1 MAGEEKPEQIVDT
14 FENTGEKF
22 DVDFFVVDRKFA
34 STFDTTVTVYGT
46 DKVKEELREKG
57 VLRDKAKSIFFGTTE
72 VQFVPFSQIGDITK
86 YENFYFLGDESDMAQ
101 MRGFKAELIDRYG
114 GGFPKQFGNDQELW
128 LNLLLVW
135 SIIAGLVL
143 GVTGCSCLYQKKE
156 NMVKVILGEKPGQLF
171 IRNSLEDTVLLT
183 TLFLIIPYLL
193 APLTNTYFKYSFS
206 MIVLWGILLINL
218 LLHTTV
224 LRMRYKRDLSGSYSE
239 KGLLLGAY
247 ALKMVTLIML
257 CVLLSSNIVMI
268 REGYNLYQQ
277 KDFFAQ
283 HKDYN
288 YYRIGYKIDGYH
300 DTGDDDRLNQIFYEE
315 FQDNA
320 LQYIDLS
327 DNYSSPYPVLLYNR
341 AAMKEIGEQYPLIDK
356 MFSHLEEEQIYLFIP
371 ADLINDKE
379 IYDTAHLIGDTFFS
393 ERVFGKIEIVPYDI
407 SLSATGVHCD
417 RDYQMKLYDNPI
429 ILFNN
434 DEFHMRKD
442 FAGYDGYYQYDIMYD
457 INDTQWRNFV
467 AEHQLERHIAV
478 ESNVQEVY
486 LNQLDMAKRNIFMG
500 IILSCFIFCMEIG
513 LIFFIIRTEYQFHA
527 IERALQKV
535 HGYTLIRR
543 NSLLLWITTV
553 SSSIGT
559 VVGLVASSILGM
571 PGGVLLVCIGL
582 ILMAIEICCVLK
594 RAVWMEK
601 LKVSTILKGERL

>member
-1 MAGEEKPEQIVDT
+1 MKSIKFFLFIILISAGFLFNGELYMLYQDNFEESYYQADFYAEMAGEEKPEQIVDT

-239 KGLLLGAY
+239 KGLLPVSYTHLD
-247 ALKMVTLIML
+247 V
-257 CVLLSSNIVMI
+257 
-268 REGYNLYQQ
+268 
-277 KDFFAQ
+277 
-283 HKDYN
+283 
-288 YYRIGYKIDGYH
+288 YK
-300 DTGDDDRLNQIFYEE
+300 RQ
-315 FQDNA
+315 
-320 LQYIDLS
+320 
-327 DNYSSPYPVLLYNR
+327 
-341 AAMKEIGEQYPLIDK
+341 
-356 MFSHLEEEQIYLFIP
+356 
-371 ADLINDKE
+371 
-379 IYDTAHLIGDTFFS
+379 
-393 ERVFGKIEIVPYDI
+393 
-407 SLSATGVHCD
+407 
-417 RDYQMKLYDNPI
+417 
-429 ILFNN
+429 
-434 DEFHMRKD
+434 
-442 FAGYDGYYQYDIMYD
+442 
-457 INDTQWRNFV
+457 
-467 AEHQLERHIAV
+467 
-478 ESNVQEVY
+478 Y
-486 LNQLDMAKRNIFMG
+486 LNNSSFSFSLKRRSI
-500 IILSCFIFCMEIG
+500 SRC
-513 LIFFIIRTEYQFHA
+513 
-527 IERALQKV
+527 
-535 HGYTLIRR
+535 
-543 NSLLLWITTV
+543 SLL
-553 SSSIGT
+553 
-559 VVGLVASSILGM
+559 
-571 PGGVLLVCIGL
+571 VL
-582 ILMAIEICCVLK
+582 
-594 RAVWMEK
+594 
-601 LKVSTILKGERL
+601 